1 MNNIFITSFALIM
14 FFTILKDL
22 PRLQA
27 GKVSLKILYGLISL
41 SSLMLLIFRQFHV
54 NVPMPAHFF
63 TNTISPWVNRMI
75 GI

>member
-1 MNNIFITSFALIM
+1 MNSIFVTSFAFVM
-14 FFTILKDL
+14 FFTCLKDL
-22 PRLQA
+22 PKLHA
-27 GKVSLKILYGLISL
+27 GKTSQKILYGLICL
-41 SSLMLLIFRQFHV
+41 TTLVLLICRQFHI